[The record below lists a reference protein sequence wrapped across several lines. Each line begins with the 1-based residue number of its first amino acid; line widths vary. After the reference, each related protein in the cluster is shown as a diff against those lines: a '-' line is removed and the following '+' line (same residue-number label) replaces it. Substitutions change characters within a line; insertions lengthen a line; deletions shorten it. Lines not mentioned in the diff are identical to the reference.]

1 MSRIDSFFK
10 SLPQKGEK
18 KRKALIP
25 YLTVG
30 YPSVAATLEVAP
42 ALVAGGC
49 DMIELIPFSDPLA
62 DCATIQRA
70 SHLALQQGV
79 TPQVCLD
86 VASKLRQ
93 MVDVPLIFMSYYNP
107 ILHYGLEDFFA
118 AS

>member
-49 DMIELIPFSDPLA
+49 DMGRWCHHPTGKPPCTS
-62 DCATIQRA
+62 TGG
-70 SHLALQQGV
+70 H
-79 TPQVCLD
+79 TPG
-86 VASKLRQ
+86 
-93 MVDVPLIFMSYYNP
+93 MP
-107 ILHYGLEDFFA
+107 
-118 AS
+118 